1 MPPLF
6 NRRSEIGLPA
16 SLPPVA
22 LPLAELMA
30 RVRQTL
36 TDRFAES
43 YWVVAEIA
51 DLTLPRFDGAHCYLV
66 LTDQHTTGRGAQLK
80 AQARATIWSQR
91 YQQLAP
97 AFLEQTGQ
105 ELSIGIK
112 VMLRVQVKFHEQY
125 GLSLDVVAIDPT
137 YTVGDLARQRLE
149 TIRKLEAKDLLERQK
164 RLSLAIGPQ
173 RLAVISSPT
182 AAGFQDFMQQLSE
195 SAYDFSVAL
204 FPASMQGAEAPSSIL
219 SALDM
224 IRRQRHTFDVVILI
238 RGGGAKT
245 DLLAFDD
252 YGLAAA
258 VGSFPLPVLTGI
270 GHERDE
276 AVTDLAAHLA
286 LKTPTAVAAFLTE
299 RLGRLDAVFEG
310 YALRIRELATEQLQ
324 DAATQLRR
332 LTLRTRETA
341 QDKLAFHRSA
351 LHQQLRQAR
360 ETPRTHLRRQQQQL
374 ATQRRAL
381 HRAARQAL
389 RRQQGALRTLGKL
402 LARRFRH
409 LHRRRREQLLR
420 YRYQL
425 QLATARQLHL
435 AELRLARATAHRL
448 PNAETAPPSAAAGI
462 RLLDNNNQPLT
473 PDRLRAGTHVRLQLP
488 DDAVLIARIIA
499 RLSSTDGSSPSV
511 PDLFSQS

>member
-6 NRRSEIGLPA
+6 NRRSELGLPA

-51 DLTLPRFDGAHCYLV
+51 DLTLPRYDGAHCYLV

-97 AFLEQTGQ
+97 AFFEQTGQ
-105 ELSIGIK
+105 ELSVGIK

-149 TIRKLEAKDLLERQK
+149 TIRKLEAKDLLERQR
-164 RLSLAIGPQ
+164 RLPLAIGPQ
-173 RLAVISSPT
+173 QLAVISSPT

-204 FPASMQGAEAPSSIL
+204 FPATMQGAEAPASIIA
-219 SALDM
+219 ALDL
-224 IRRQRHTFDVVILI
+224 IRRQRHTFDVVIII

-276 AVTDLAAHLA
+276 AVTDLTAHLS

-299 RLGRLDAVFEG
+299 RLARLDAVFEG
-310 YALRIRELATEQLQ
+310 YGLRIRELASDQLQ
-324 DAATQLRR
+324 EAANQLRR
-332 LTLRTRETA
+332 LTLRTREAA
-341 QDKLAFHRSA
+341 QDKLAFHRNA
-351 LHQQLRQAR
+351 LHQQLRQAKDA
-360 ETPRTHLRRQQQQL
+360 PHAQLRRQQQQL
-374 ATQRRAL
+374 GAQRRAL
-381 HRAARQAL
+381 HRTARQAL
-389 RRQQGALRTLGKL
+389 RRQQGQLRTLGKL

-420 YRYQL
+420 YRYEL
-425 QLATARQLHL
+425 QLATTRALHQ
-435 AELRLARATAHRL
+435 AELRLAQAIAHR
-448 PNAETAPPSAAAGI
+448 APAVDAPTPATSI
-462 RLLDNNNQPLT
+462 RLLDSNSQPVT
-473 PDRLRAGTHVRLQLP
+473 PNRLRAGTHVRLQLD
-488 DDAVLIARIIA
+488 DDAVLLARIIA
-499 RLSSTDGSSPSV
+499 RLASADGNGPIV